1 MAGEADQT
9 IHAVSDAAASDSKV
23 ASGAESDTAPASS
36 SSNDATH
43 MIAKKVVPT
52 LYDYW
57 KKSSVT
63 DAIYYAVG
71 RLLGGVISSTSRR

>member
-9 IHAVSDAAASDSKV
+9 LLTTSNDAASDSKV
-23 ASGAESDTAPASS
+23 ASGAKSGTAPASS
-36 SSNDATH
+36 SSNMATR

-57 KKSSVT
+57 KKSTVT
-63 DAIYYAVG
+63 EADLTAYHTVG
-71 RLLGGVISSTSRR
+71 VN